1 MSTRV
6 FPVADTPKVLSAAE
20 RTNFLMTR
28 ALEPGGIPLVVVVTS
43 VKVRGKDMAVL
54 SMLPHPPTIPLSPS
68 VKSMFPTNGF
78 TSMLVPSNQNGT
90 ALMASFKVTIRS
102 SLTVATWA

>member
-1 MSTRV
+1 M
-6 FPVADTPKVLSAAE
+6 ADTPKVLSAAE

-28 ALEPGGIPLVVVVTS
+28 ALSLAIPLVVVVTS
-43 VKVRGKDMAVL
+43 VKVHGKDLTVL
-54 SMLPHPPTIPLSPS
+54 SMSPHPATMPLFH

-90 ALMASFKVTIRS
+90 ALMASSR
-102 SLTVATWA
+102 